1 MTYLTKI
8 LILHSWWHFQ
18 RSTLLLQHS
27 SCTGMTNANVSQ
39 PLLSHQ
45 TAHIQSPIHQNFVI
59 NISHGVAVLTALSFV
74 IPQAPWKWLSDR
86 LHFLEF
92 FTLSTINNIPG
103 AQQVTRNPGITLH
116 SDQQTACSESWSQ
129 RFRAQ
134 SQQAPHKLPER
145 KH

>member
-1 MTYLTKI
+1 MTYLTEI
-8 LILHSWWHFQ
+8 LILHSWCYFQ
-18 RSTLLLQHS
+18 RSIPPLQYS

-45 TAHIQSPIHQNFVI
+45 TAHIQSPIHLNSVI

-74 IPQAPWKWLSDR
+74 IPQTPWKWLSDR
-86 LHFLEF
+86 LHSLEF
-92 FTLSTINNIPG
+92 FTLSTISNIPE
-103 AQQVTRNPGITLH
+103 AQQVTRNPGITLTT
-116 SDQQTACSESWSQ
+116 QTVCSESWSQ